1 MPKKGLVVS
10 AELGR
15 MQEGSHDKKGAIIGL
30 CYT

>member
-1 MPKKGLVVS
+1 MPKKGLVS

-30 CYT
+30 WYT